1 MVKRFETREEF
12 MDSAEIRWKA
22 NWSIVTDFLDWV
34 RANGYWEI
42 GTIDKSGRKEV
53 ARSWKNAIKEEGWY
67 EKAKRGDPVLSLLY
81 SVGHCKH
88 RVPKKMKNFLYDIT
102 SKLLSDQYDGKR
114 TEARNLV
121 DAVGLTAMSA
131 YSALLGLT
139 VEELA
144 DSPMGPHAKAFNQTI
159 KDKKMKHS
167 YELAKPL
174 VDLVSQVLNEGVQE
188 YLQLLEGR

>member
-12 MDSAEIRWKA
+12 MELAESTWKH
-22 NWSIVTDFLDWV
+22 NWPLVTDFLEWV
-34 RANGYWEI
+34 QVNGFWDI
-42 GTIDKSGRKEV
+42 GTAEKSGRKQV
-53 ARSWKNAIKEEGWY
+53 AKRWKDAIKSWDRS
-67 EKAKRGDPVLSLLY
+67 KGDGSPQWLLFA
-81 SVGHCKH
+81 VGQCED